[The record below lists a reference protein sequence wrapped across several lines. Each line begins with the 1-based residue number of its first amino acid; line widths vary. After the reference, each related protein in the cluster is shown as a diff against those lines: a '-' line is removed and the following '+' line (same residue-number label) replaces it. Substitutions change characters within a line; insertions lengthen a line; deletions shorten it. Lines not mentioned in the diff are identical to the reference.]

1 MTWVISQL
9 TFFYFFLFFHNF
21 AIINILPT
29 PSEMTGTNNYFN
41 FLKSKS
47 GESWD
52 AIMRYNEYQLESSH
66 TFIQWIFPTT
76 TQSRFNENC
85 PVISL
90 TELRRHSD
98 FNDAKSK
105 MIISLSLMKNHWGI
119 NSNKVVDI
127 SKFKR
132 LSGQNG
138 LRLSRVIQSLIY
150 HDLCVEASD
159 LLSIVLS
166 NLQQL
171 NVWKVNGITIW
182 QNRYNE
188 AIEETAS
195 FI

>member
-1 MTWVISQL
+1 
-9 TFFYFFLFFHNF
+9 
-21 AIINILPT
+21 
-29 PSEMTGTNNYFN
+29 
-41 FLKSKS
+41 
-47 GESWD
+47 
-52 AIMRYNEYQLESSH
+52 
-66 TFIQWIFPTT
+66 
-76 TQSRFNENC
+76 
-85 PVISL
+85 
-90 TELRRHSD
+90 
-98 FNDAKSK
+98 
-105 MIISLSLMKNHWGI
+105 MKNHWGI